1 MEEIARNLHNA
12 FTADKMNMIKNIA
25 RDYELNE
32 EELIQ
37 RYVYNDQNG
46 NGSITNDGSL
56 PVSSKRVFGTKKKRN
71 DCIETWEYE
80 YNGITYLI
88 DNKDN
93 IYTYNI
99 DKPLLI
105 GDKLLDGTIK
115 FSDEYLRLVRE
126 GKIDKYE
133 KTK

>member
-1 MEEIARNLHNA
+1 MEEIARNLHQA
-12 FTADKMNMIKNIA
+12 FTTDKITLLKNIA
-25 RDYELNE
+25 RDYDLNE

-37 RYVYNDQNG
+37 RYMCNEQNG
-46 NGSITNDGSL
+46 FHNTNVSQL
-56 PVSSKRVFGTKKKRN
+56 SSSSKKQFGTRKKRN
-71 DCIETWEYE
+71 DCVETWEYE

-126 GKIDKYE
+126 GKLDRYE
-133 KTK
+133 KKK